1 MIAIK
6 GNWFCDKCKREMD
19 ILYVDTEEIDAIQGH
34 EKYCGKCL
42 QTTNTKRLKDI
53 ELYNENRELI

>member
-6 GNWFCDKCKREMD
+6 GNWFCDKCKKKMD
-19 ILYVDTEEIDAIQGH
+19 VLYIDTESIDTVQGH

-42 QTTNTKRLKDI
+42 PTAGIKRLKDI
-53 ELYNENRELI
+53 ELYDEKRELI